1 MNAGQRKDKVHSMQ
15 KQISDIF
22 TWIRHPVPR
31 NLALS
36 FVAGV
41 TLGAVSLYATAALGR
56 ILILLLGFPCLLALT
71 NAVVMRKYRKSR
83 LSGFAS
89 MALAQAVVT
98 ATLQFS
104 GIGHQ
109 LPAPG
114 LPDVSTPASVSDLP
128 Q

>member
-1 MNAGQRKDKVHSMQ
+1 MQ

-31 NLALS
+31 TLALS
-36 FVAGV
+36 LVAGV
-41 TLGAVSLYATAALGR
+41 TLGAVSLYATAELGR
-56 ILILLLGFPCLLALT
+56 TLILLLGFPCLLALT
-71 NAVVMRKYRKSR
+71 NTVVMRKYRRSR

-109 LPAPG
+109 LHAPG
-114 LPDVSTPASVSDLP
+114 LPDTSSTTSVSDLS